1 MKMPDTIKDCID
13 LFSGSDLVK
22 TNPKLLSNLKT
33 TLKKYVLPGFGYKSI
48 NRRSLD
54 DILAKLSIK
63 QFQDAQQH
71 FEQATTVQ
79 LARGMSRGTM
89 DNYKSALTRF
99 IKWMESQEWY
109 EEASGINDGKYAPR
123 MRSKVS
129 VAQIVKGRRS
139 HRASPY
145 RISESDLTPKLID
158 ELEQLKYFLTSPE
171 IPKRKDSPLRLVSF
185 TRYQEAIF
193 SFLGWLTNV
202 EGLPIDELSLD
213 LMIDLDK
220 LEDFIAWG
228 INVKGN
234 SYAWAQISGC
244 AALNI
249 AKWRYHK
256 VSKKAMYRDIEVVEL
271 IRSKLNELTRK
282 RAKEPSRFNRS
293 ERLLT
298 FEQCIKVVEYLKKC
312 CAPSGFKTSHGAQK
326 RPEYAIMASWQK
338 YLIIAIL
345 TYCPVR
351 QRELRELE
359 VGRTLFRESDC
370 YVVKLSANDH
380 KTGSKTGKGREYRLP
395 NHLTEDL
402 DYWLNIWRPKVTTEH
417 QLVFMNLSQ
426 YATKFQ
432 QYQGIPLT
440 TNKFT
445 VLVKQTMVAATTY
458 LFGEPK
464 LTTPHDFRRIAIT
477 WQRKYGRREQDKA
490 LAEVMGHSVQ
500 EGDKTYSQLTSRDFT
515 EKAQEWWKPEP

>member
-13 LFSGSDLVK
+13 LFSSSDLVK

-33 TLKKYVLPGFGYKSI
+33 TLKKYVLPDFGYKNI

-99 IKWMESQEWY
+99 IKWMKSQEWY
-109 EEASGINDGKYAPR
+109 EEASGVNDGKYAPR
-123 MRSKVS
+123 MRGKVS
-129 VAQIVKGRRS
+129 VAKLVRGRRS
-139 HRASPY
+139 HRVNPY
-145 RISESDLTPKLID
+145 RLSESDLTPKLID
-158 ELEQLKYFLTSPE
+158 ELKQLKYFLTSPE
-171 IPKRKDSPLRLVSF
+171 IPKRKDSPLRLISF
-185 TRYQEAIF
+185 TRYQEGIF
-193 SFLGWLTNV
+193 GFLGWLTNI
-202 EGLPIDELSLD
+202 EGLSLDELSLN

-228 INVKGN
+228 INVRGN
-234 SYAWAQISGC
+234 SYSWAQIAGC

-256 VSKKAMYRDIEVVEL
+256 ESKKAMYRDIEVVEL

-282 RAKEPSRFNRS
+282 RAKEPSRLNLK

-298 FEQCIKVVEYLKKC
+298 FERCIKVVEYLKKC
-312 CAPSGFKTSHGAQK
+312 CAPSGFKTSHGAHK
-326 RPEYAIMASWQK
+326 RPEHAVMVSWQK

-359 VGRTLFRESDC
+359 VGRTLFREADC
-370 YVVKLSANDH
+370 YVVKLSAEDH
-380 KTGSKTGKGREYRLP
+380 KTGSRTGKGREYRLP
-395 NHLTEDL
+395 THLTEDL
-402 DYWLNIWRPKVTTEH
+402 EHWLNVWRPKVTTEH
-417 QLVFMNLSQ
+417 QLVFVNLSQ
-426 YATKFQ
+426 YATRYQQFQ
-432 QYQGIPLT
+432 GEPLT
-440 TNKFT
+440 ASRLAL
-445 VLVKQTMVAATTY
+445 LVKRTMAVATAY
-458 LFGEPK
+458 LFGEAK
-464 LTTPHDFRRIAIT
+464 LTTPHDFRRIAVT
-477 WQRKYGRREQDKA
+477 WQRKYGRRDQDEA
-490 LAEVMGHSVQ
+490 LGEMMGQSVQ
-500 EGDKTYSQLTSRDFT
+500 EADKTYSQLTSRDLT
-515 EKAQEWWKPEP
+515 EKAQEWWKTEP